1 MVFINTYM
9 TNSRDK
15 ASGITKK
22 RSPHWHKVEKDFLS
36 KHTTCA
42 ACGSQKHLQV
52 HHMKPFHLYPS
63 LELDESNLIVLCMD
77 KECHLK
83 LGHGGDWKAYNP
95 NVVED
100 VAKVHAN
107 VTLLT
112 EVTDLAKTEKV
123 YK

>member
-1 MVFINTYM
+1 MLK
-9 TNSRDK
+9 RDK
-15 ASGITKK
+15 LAGIDKP
-22 RSPHWHKVEKDFLS
+22 RSPHWHKVEKDMLA
-36 KHTTCA
+36 KNKVCA
-42 ACGSQKHLQV
+42 ACGTVNRLQV
-52 HHMKPFHLYPS
+52 HHKKPFHLYPE

-100 VAKVHAN
+100 VAKVHGN
-107 VTLLT
+107 VVLLT
-112 EVTDLAKTEKV
+112 EVAVLAKTEKV